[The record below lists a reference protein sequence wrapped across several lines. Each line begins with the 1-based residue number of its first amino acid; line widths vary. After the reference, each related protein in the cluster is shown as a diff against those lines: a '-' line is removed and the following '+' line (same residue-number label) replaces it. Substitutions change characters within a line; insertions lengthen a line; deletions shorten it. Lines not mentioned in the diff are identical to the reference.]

1 MNYILNT
8 KTKKVEIYW
17 DNQNEY
23 QALINFLSG
32 FTITEEQNTYIVKNP
47 NFAKQESITWAV
59 NNLPNS
65 YTINGNSLEGIT
77 GITTITDST
86 AETAKVSLNNEE
98 FSIYANNSITALE
111 TKIQPKE
118 DKLEYWLNEN
128 PAELHTGRHSQ

>member
-47 NFAKQESITWAV
+47 DFAKQESITWAV

-65 YTINGNSLEGIT
+65 YTICDGGILNG
-77 GITTITDST
+77 TIMSK
-86 AETAKVSLNNEE
+86 AETAISSNSVDATLADISL
-98 FSIYANNSITALE
+98 ATITADDITTALKTE
-111 TKIQPKE
+111 PKE
-118 DKLEYWLNEN
+118 
-128 PAELHTGRHSQ
+128 

>member
-32 FTITEEQNTYIVKNP
+32 FTITEEQNTYTVKNP
-47 NFAKQESITWAV
+47 NFAKQESITWAT

-65 YTINGNSLEGIT
+65 YTICDGGILNGTIMSKAETALSSSSGLVDATLADINL
-77 GITTITDST
+77 TTITADDIT
-86 AETAKVSLNNEE
+86 
-98 FSIYANNSITALE
+98 TALKVE
-111 TKIQPKE
+111 PKE
-118 DKLEYWLNEN
+118 
-128 PAELHTGRHSQ
+128 